1 MLRGGVGAVVM
12 RGIMMRRII
21 TILRVITMLRV
32 ITILRVITMLRVIT
46 TIRNTIMTM
55 LEVIGVIMIP
65 HESLTMQTLPIRRWK
80 SCSGSC
86 VS

>member
-12 RGIMMRRII
+12 RRIM
-21 TILRVITMLRV
+21 
-32 ITILRVITMLRVIT
+32 MLRVIT
-46 TIRNTIMTM
+46 TIRNTITTIRNTIMTL

-65 HESLTMQTLPIRRWK
+65 HMSLTMQTLPIRRWK

>member
-12 RGIMMRRII
+12 RRIMM
-21 TILRVITMLRV
+21 LQ
-32 ITILRVITMLRVIT
+32 VITMLRVIT
-46 TIRNTIMTM
+46 TIRNTITTIRNTITTIRNTIMTL

-65 HESLTMQTLPIRRWK
+65 HKSLTMQTLPIRRWK

>member
-1 MLRGGVGAVVM
+1 MV
-12 RGIMMRRII
+12 MRRIM
-21 TILRVITMLRV
+21 MLQ
-32 ITILRVITMLRVIT
+32 VITMLRVIT
-46 TIRNTIMTM
+46 TIRNTIMTL

-65 HESLTMQTLPIRRWK
+65 HKSLTMQTLPIRRWK

>member
-12 RGIMMRRII
+12 RRIMM
-21 TILRVITMLRV
+21 LQ
-32 ITILRVITMLRVIT
+32 VITMLRVIT
-46 TIRNTIMTM
+46 TIRNTITTIRNTIMTL

-65 HESLTMQTLPIRRWK
+65 HKSLTMQTLPIRRWK

>member
-12 RGIMMRRII
+12 RRIMM
-21 TILRVITMLRV
+21 LQ
-32 ITILRVITMLRVIT
+32 VITMLRVIT
-46 TIRNTIMTM
+46 TIRNTIMTL

-65 HESLTMQTLPIRRWK
+65 HKSLTMQTLPIRRWK

>member
-12 RGIMMRRII
+12 RGIMM
-21 TILRVITMLRV
+21 
-32 ITILRVITMLRVIT
+32 LRVIT
-46 TIRNTIMTM
+46 TIRNTITTM

-65 HESLTMQTLPIRRWK
+65 HKSLTMQTLPIRRWK

>member
-12 RGIMMRRII
+12 RRIMMMRGIMM
-21 TILRVITMLRV
+21 MLRV

-46 TIRNTIMTM
+46 TIRNTITTM

-65 HESLTMQTLPIRRWK
+65 HKSLTMQTLPIRRWR

>member
-12 RGIMMRRII
+12 RRIM
-21 TILRVITMLRV
+21 
-32 ITILRVITMLRVIT
+32 MLRVIT
-46 TIRNTIMTM
+46 TIRNTIMTL

-65 HESLTMQTLPIRRWK
+65 HKSLTMQTLPIRRWK